1 MLDEFV
7 GCDTVEAGIRRRL
20 WGAEAGGAKKDILTM
35 QWTLSDTIGLAK
47 FSCAHCHGTGLRAG
61 RGGKDSPCNCVF
73 RAIFRACY
81 NRFRECATKE
91 KHLSKVSLERCSGR
105 DNRYVFSRKAEDY
118 LADFCLV
125 SQRHLTDEEHR
136 VFKFHFLL
144 GADWKLCCRRLNM
157 DRGNFFHMVYRI
169 EQRLGRVFRE
179 LEPYGL
185 FPLDEYFNGR
195 IQKERRRPEVC
206 MILPQA
212 VRLPA
217 A

>member
-1 MLDEFV
+1 
-7 GCDTVEAGIRRRL
+7 
-20 WGAEAGGAKKDILTM
+20 M
-35 QWTLSDTIGLAK
+35 QWSLSDTIGLAK

-61 RGGKDSPCNCVF
+61 RGGKDTPCNCVF

-81 NRFRECATKE
+81 NRFRECAAKE
-91 KHLSKVSLERCSGR
+91 KYLSKVSLERCSGR
-105 DNRYVFSRKAEDY
+105 DNRYVFSRKTEDY
-118 LADFCLV
+118 IADFCLV
-125 SQRHLTDEEHR
+125 SRRNLNEEEYR

-144 GADWKLCCRRLNM
+144 GADWKLCCGRLNM

-185 FPLDEYFNGR
+185 FPVDEYFNGR
-195 IQKERRRPEVC
+195 IQKDRRPAVLAIPRRAEVR
-206 MILPQA
+206 A
-212 VRLPA
+212 PA